1 MSHTPDGYPAFT
13 RALPA
18 LRSVDRM
25 ESTRARPLR
34 VAIATE
40 SFLPTTNGVTT
51 SVCRVLDYL
60 RANGHEAIV
69 ITPSAGGKRHY
80 NGYPVFELPA
90 LAYRQFPVGLPS
102 QQVQRILADFGPDV
116 LHAASPFILGGQAID
131 AAERLGVP
139 SVAIFQTDLAGY
151 AARNKLSAATRIAWR
166 IVRRI
171 HQRAGLTLVPSSS
184 SMRDLEKVGIQ
195 RLERWGR
202 GVDLERYHP
211 NNRLQPETG
220 ELRSRIAPDG
230 ELIVGYIGRIA
241 PEKQVERFAALRG
254 IPGIRFVIVGDGP
267 SVPSVRRAL
276 AGMPVTWLGRLS
288 GDELTTAW
296 AALDVFV
303 HTGDEETF
311 GQTVQEA
318 QASGVAVIAPR
329 SGGPIDLIREGVS
342 GMLFEPGDSAHLRGL
357 VERLCSDDALR
368 LRMGEAGRRSVLDKT
383 WSSVCDTLLG
393 YYLRVI
399 GDRAPATAP
408 QPKRL
413 KAAKVS

>member
-1 MSHTPDGYPAFT
+1 
-13 RALPA
+13 
-18 LRSVDRM
+18 
-25 ESTRARPLR
+25 
-34 VAIATE
+34 
-40 SFLPTTNGVTT
+40 
-51 SVCRVLDYL
+51 
-60 RANGHEAIV
+60 
-69 ITPSAGGKRHY
+69 
-80 NGYPVFELPA
+80 
-90 LAYRQFPVGLPS
+90 
-102 QQVQRILADFGPDV
+102 
-116 LHAASPFILGGQAID
+116 
-131 AAERLGVP
+131 VP

-184 SMRDLEKVGIQ
+184 SMRDLEKAGIK

-211 NNRLQPETG
+211 NNRLHPATA

-254 IPGIRFVIVGDGP
+254 IPGVRFVIVGDGP

-342 GMLFEPGDSAHLRGL
+342 GMLYEPGDSAHLRGL

>member
-1 MSHTPDGYPAFT
+1 MPTSDGYRLFT
-13 RALPA
+13 LALPP
-18 LRSVDRM
+18 LRSVVGM
-25 ESTRARPLR
+25 ESTSVRPLR

-80 NGYPVFELPA
+80 NGFPVFELPA

-151 AARNKLSAATRIAWR
+151 AARNRLSAATRIAWR

-184 SMRDLEKVGIQ
+184 SMHDLKKAGIK

-211 NNRLQPETG
+211 NNRLHAETAA
-220 ELRSRIAPDG
+220 LRGRIAPNG

-254 IPGIRFVIVGDGP
+254 IPNVRFVMVGDGP
-267 SVPSVRRAL
+267 SVPLVRRAL
-276 AGMPVTWLGRLS
+276 AGMPVTWLGRLG
-288 GDELTTAW
+288 GDELSTAW

-318 QASGVAVIAPR
+318 QASGVAVVAPR
-329 SGGPIDLIREGVS
+329 SGGPIDLIREGIS
-342 GMLFEPGDSAHLRGL
+342 GLLYQPDDNAQLRGI
-357 VERLCSDDALR
+357 VERLCADDSLR
-368 LRMGEAGRRSVLDKT
+368 LRIGEAGRRSVLDRS
-383 WSSVCDTLLG
+383 WSSVCDVLLG
-393 YYLRVI
+393 YYWQVI
-399 GDRAPATAP
+399 GDRAPAVAP

-413 KAAKVS
+413 KTAKIS